1 MVDIDFANLIQQS
14 FYEKTFKQTK
24 IMAEAL
30 RRSELHLDGRCHM
43 TYLTLEDMRLF
54 EANSNDLEGIVNR
67 LKQVAGVDVA
77 VFMYELE
84 PGIYKASIRTSE
96 HADAIQIASEF
107 GGGGHLRSAGCSISG
122 TYETVA
128 ATEAINAF
136 GITTGISEAI
146 TDPEAFAGVAWV
158 MTIGI
163 CFSLV
168 LLPFVAKPLHK
179 KFLNAG
185 KKKTETEAAVT
196 EEKATETADSKK
208 KKRSFAGFMDY
219 VTPALFIG
227 LIGAFISNSI
237 LGAGDAEKFGDGA
250 GVLSVITLVT
260 SVVVSIVLE
269 LVAKK
274 FKLTWLEPFIMP
286 IGMILGMVAAIVA
299 YNVLPPEIAMLEWRG

>member
-1 MVDIDFANLIQQS
+1 MDFKSSVALYLIAGAVILFVLGQSIFFLVKSWKHGKELGIDKAKLKNAVTS
-14 FYEKTFKQTK
+14 S
-24 IMAEAL
+24 AL
-30 RRSELHLDGRCHM
+30 FTIPSALSVLATVIALAPALG
-43 TYLTLEDMRLF
+43 LVIPWVRLSVLG
-54 EANSNDLEGIVNR
+54 NI
-67 LKQVAGVDVA
+67 
-77 VFMYELE
+77 
-84 PGIYKASIRTSE
+84 
-96 HADAIQIASEF
+96 
-107 GGGGHLRSAGCSISG
+107 

-237 LGAGDAEKFGDGA
+237 LGAGKKDTPIDGA
-250 GVLSVITLVT
+250 GVLSVITLAT
-260 SVVVSIVLE
+260 AIISSVIIE
-269 LVAKK
+269 LITKK

>member
-1 MVDIDFANLIQQS
+1 MDFKSSTALYLIAACVILFVLAQSVFFLVKAWKRGKELGIDSKKLKNSITS
-14 FYEKTFKQTK
+14 S
-24 IMAEAL
+24 AL
-30 RRSELHLDGRCHM
+30 FTIPSALSVLATVIALAPALG
-43 TYLTLEDMRLF
+43 LVVPWVRLSVLG
-54 EANSNDLEGIVNR
+54 NI
-67 LKQVAGVDVA
+67 
-77 VFMYELE
+77 
-84 PGIYKASIRTSE
+84 
-96 HADAIQIASEF
+96 
-107 GGGGHLRSAGCSISG
+107 

-146 TDPEAFAGVAWV
+146 TDPEVFAGVAWV

-168 LLPFVAKPLHK
+168 ILPFVAKPLHK

-185 KKKTETEAAVT
+185 KKKEEPETAVVEDEQTEAAP
-196 EEKATETADSKK
+196 ETKK

-237 LGAGDAEKFGDGA
+237 LGAGKKDVALDGA
-250 GVLSVITLVT
+250 GVLSVVTLVT
-260 SVVVSIVLE
+260 AVVSSIILE
-269 LVAKK
+269 LISKK
-274 FKLTWLEPFIMP
+274 CKLTWLEPFIMP
-286 IGMILGMVAAIVA
+286 IGMILGMVAAIIC

>member
-1 MVDIDFANLIQQS
+1 MDFKSSTALYLIAACVILFVLAQSVFFLVKAWKRGKELGIDSKKLKNSITS
-14 FYEKTFKQTK
+14 S
-24 IMAEAL
+24 AL
-30 RRSELHLDGRCHM
+30 FTIPSALSVLATVIALAPALG
-43 TYLTLEDMRLF
+43 LVVPWVRLSVLG
-54 EANSNDLEGIVNR
+54 NI
-67 LKQVAGVDVA
+67 
-77 VFMYELE
+77 
-84 PGIYKASIRTSE
+84 
-96 HADAIQIASEF
+96 
-107 GGGGHLRSAGCSISG
+107 

-146 TDPEAFAGVAWV
+146 TDPEVFAGVAWV

-168 LLPFVAKPLHK
+168 ILPFVAKPLHK

-185 KKKTETEAAVT
+185 KKKEEPETAVDEDEQTEAAP
-196 EEKATETADSKK
+196 ETKK

-237 LGAGDAEKFGDGA
+237 LGAGKKDVALDGA
-250 GVLSVITLVT
+250 GVLSVVTLVT
-260 SVVVSIVLE
+260 AVVSSIILE
-269 LVAKK
+269 LISKK
-274 FKLTWLEPFIMP
+274 CKLTWLEPFIMP
-286 IGMILGMVAAIVA
+286 IGMILGMVAAIIC

>member
-1 MVDIDFANLIQQS
+1 MNDFRSDIGLYLIAGAVILFVLAQS
-14 FYEKTFKQTK
+14 LFFLIKAWKHGK
-24 IMAEAL
+24 AIGIDAKKL
-30 RRSELHLDGRCHM
+30 R
-43 TYLTLEDMRLF
+43 
-54 EANSNDLEGIVNR
+54 NSITSS
-67 LKQVAGVDVA
+67 A
-77 VFMYELE
+77 VFTIPSALSVL
-84 PGIYKASIRTSE
+84 ATV
-96 HADAIQIASEF
+96 IALAPALGLVIPWVRLSVL
-107 GGGGHLRSAGCSISG
+107 GNI

-136 GITTGISEAI
+136 GITTGISEAL

-185 KKKTETEAAVT
+185 KKSETEAQEVP
-196 EEKATETADSKK
+196 EKTDDTVELGKPEK

-237 LGAGDAEKFGDGA
+237 LGAGSQKNPVDLDGA

-260 SVVVSIVLE
+260 AIVVSAGLE
-269 LVAKK
+269 ILAKK
-274 FKLTWLEPFIMP
+274 LKLTWLEPFVMP
-286 IGMILGMVAAIVA
+286 IGMIVAMVAAIIA
-299 YNVLPPEIAMLEWRG
+299 YNVLPPEIALLEWRG

>member
-1 MVDIDFANLIQQS
+1 MDFRSTPALYLIAAAVILFVLAQSVFFLIKAWKRGKELGID
-14 FYEKTFKQTK
+14 KKK
-24 IMAEAL
+24 L
-30 RRSELHLDGRCHM
+30 RDSV
-43 TYLTLEDMRLF
+43 T
-54 EANSNDLEGIVNR
+54 SS
-67 LKQVAGVDVA
+67 A
-77 VFMYELE
+77 VFTIPSALSVL
-84 PGIYKASIRTSE
+84 ATV
-96 HADAIQIASEF
+96 IALAPALGLVIPWVRLSVL
-107 GGGGHLRSAGCSISG
+107 GNI

-136 GITTGISEAI
+136 GITTGISEAL

-168 LLPFVAKPLHK
+168 ILPFVAKPLHK

-185 KKKTETEAAVT
+185 KKKEETEAT
-196 EEKATETADSKK
+196 ATAEAKEETADNKK

-237 LGAGDAEKFGDGA
+237 LGAGKKDIPIDGA
-250 GVLSVITLVT
+250 GVLSVITLAT
-260 SVVVSIVLE
+260 AIISSVIIE
-269 LVAKK
+269 IITKK
-274 FKLTWLEPFIMP
+274 FKITWLEPFIMP

>member
-1 MVDIDFANLIQQS
+1 MNDFRSDIGLYLIAGAVILFVLAQS
-14 FYEKTFKQTK
+14 LFFLIKAWKHGK
-24 IMAEAL
+24 AIGIDAKKL
-30 RRSELHLDGRCHM
+30 R
-43 TYLTLEDMRLF
+43 
-54 EANSNDLEGIVNR
+54 NSITSS
-67 LKQVAGVDVA
+67 A
-77 VFMYELE
+77 VFTIPSALSVL
-84 PGIYKASIRTSE
+84 ATV
-96 HADAIQIASEF
+96 IALAPALGLVIPWVRLSVL
-107 GGGGHLRSAGCSISG
+107 GNI

-136 GITTGISEAI
+136 GITTGISEAL

-185 KKKTETEAAVT
+185 KKSETEAQEVP
-196 EEKATETADSKK
+196 EKTDDTVELGKPEK

-237 LGAGDAEKFGDGA
+237 LGAGSQKNPVDLDGA

-260 SVVVSIVLE
+260 AIIVSAGLE
-269 LVAKK
+269 ILAKK
-274 FKLTWLEPFIMP
+274 LKLTWLEPFVMP
-286 IGMILGMVAAIVA
+286 IGMIVAMVAAIIA
-299 YNVLPPEIAMLEWRG
+299 YNVLPPEIALLEWRG

>member
-1 MVDIDFANLIQQS
+1 MDFKSSTALYLIAACVILFVLAQSVFFLVKAWKRGKELGIDSKKLKNSITS
-14 FYEKTFKQTK
+14 S
-24 IMAEAL
+24 AL
-30 RRSELHLDGRCHM
+30 FTIPSALSVLATVIALAPALG
-43 TYLTLEDMRLF
+43 LVIPWVRLSVLG
-54 EANSNDLEGIVNR
+54 NI
-67 LKQVAGVDVA
+67 
-77 VFMYELE
+77 
-84 PGIYKASIRTSE
+84 
-96 HADAIQIASEF
+96 
-107 GGGGHLRSAGCSISG
+107 

-146 TDPEAFAGVAWV
+146 TDPEVFAGVAWV

-168 LLPFVAKPLHK
+168 ILPFVAKPLHK

-185 KKKTETEAAVT
+185 KKKEEPETAVVEDEQTEAVP
-196 EEKATETADSKK
+196 ETKK

-237 LGAGDAEKFGDGA
+237 LGAGKKDVALDGA
-250 GVLSVITLVT
+250 GILSVVTLVT
-260 SVVVSIVLE
+260 AVVSSIILE
-269 LVAKK
+269 LISKK
-274 FKLTWLEPFIMP
+274 CKLTWLEPFIMP
-286 IGMILGMVAAIVA
+286 IGMILGMVAAIIC